1 MLTHQIRLHF
11 IVVIFGFT
19 GILGKLIE
27 LPSQLIVV
35 YRMTLAC
42 LALAL
47 FLWKNKSILPS
58 DKRSRRKWFATGF
71 IVGLHWFFFFE
82 SIKLSTVSIALVC
95 FSSTAFFTAIL
106 EPIFLRK
113 KFELYELAF
122 SILIIGGMLMVLNFE
137 YQYAKGILFGVLS
150 AFLASL
156 FTVLNSKYVV
166 NNSSALISYYEL
178 MGGGILILA
187 SIIVFDF
194 QSLTIIPSPMDALY
208 LLILAIVATA
218 FAFVVSISVMK
229 KLSPFTVS
237 LTINLEPLY
246 GIILALFIFGQE
258 ELMSTGF
265 YAGFVVIL
273 ATILM
278 NAILKKRQRKA
289 INSE

>member
-1 MLTHQIRLHF
+1 MLTHQIRLHL

-58 DKRSRRKWFATGF
+58 NKRSRQKWFITGF

-82 SIKLSTVSIALVC
+82 SIKLSNVSIALVC
-95 FSSTAFFTAIL
+95 FSSTAFFTAIM

-113 KFELYELAF
+113 KFQLYELAF
-122 SILIIGGMLMVLNFE
+122 SIMIIGGMLLVLNFE
-137 YQYAKGILFGVLS
+137 YQYARGILFGVLS

-166 NNSSALISYYEL
+166 NNSSALISFYEL

-187 SIIVFDF
+187 SIIVFDI
-194 QSLTIIPSPMDALY
+194 QTLTIIPSPMDALY

-246 GIILALFIFGQE
+246 GILLALFIFGQE
-258 ELMSTGF
+258 EMMSTGF
-265 YAGFVVIL
+265 YAGFTVIL
-273 ATILM
+273 ATILL
-278 NAILKKRQRKA
+278 NAFLKKRQRKA
-289 INSE
+289 LNTN